1 MSNRIAIA
9 TLRGQLRL
17 IGAGMTIRGLS
28 KTKALDVAG
37 NVTGKTY
44 KRGEHKKAAEDVDQW
59 LKRDFA
65 QANSRDIADLMVLR
79 YDLEVDPVDMV
90 FDELVRDPNQ
100 DIEAMQH
107 DIAMKVSFP

>member
-37 NVTGKTY
+37 NS
-44 KRGEHKKAAEDVDQW
+44 DW
-59 LKRDFA
+59 SF
-65 QANSRDIADLMVLR
+65 
-79 YDLEVDPVDMV
+79 
-90 FDELVRDPNQ
+90 
-100 DIEAMQH
+100 
-107 DIAMKVSFP
+107 VSAHA